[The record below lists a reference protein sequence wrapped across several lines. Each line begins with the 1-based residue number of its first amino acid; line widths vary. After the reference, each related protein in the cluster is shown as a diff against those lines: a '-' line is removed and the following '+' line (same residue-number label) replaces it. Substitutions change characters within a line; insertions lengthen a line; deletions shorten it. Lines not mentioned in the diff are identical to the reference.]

1 MAFVFIQ
8 KVVRKTFL
16 LFVSPVRT
24 AEIVQDESLRESILY
39 WLIVGFLAF
48 GIFISAVC
56 CLLYLDLD
64 GANVHQIGFVF
75 RMFVSSHLGFLVGSA
90 VLPAILY
97 GLSRASGTS
106 LGWEESVKI
115 SCTAFPALVI
125 PLYVGGTTTLLITYA
140 EGWLSLEA
148 IGFTLLCL
156 LYGIIWSGFVA
167 SYLVR
172 SYSKRSM
179 LFSIGLVVLSV
190 LILYALNMAVA
201 LSGCFRIEGYGLF

>member
-1 MAFVFIQ
+1 MQFVFIQ
-8 KVVRKTFL
+8 KALRRIFL
-16 LFVSPVRT
+16 LFLSPTQIT
-24 AEIVQDESLRESILY
+24 AIVQDESLIEAILY
-39 WLIVGFLAF
+39 WLIIGFFAF
-48 GIFISAVC
+48 GIFIFGVC
-56 CLLYLDLD
+56 RLLYLD
-64 GANVHQIGFVF
+64 GANACQIGFVF
-75 RMFVSSHLGFLVGSA
+75 RIFFSSHLGFLVGSA
-90 VLPAILY
+90 ALSVIFY
-97 GLSRASGTS
+97 GLSRALGTS
-106 LGWEESVKI
+106 LGLEESIKI
-115 SCTAFPALVI
+115 SCTAHLALVI

-201 LSGCFRIEGYGLF
+201 LSGCFRIVGYGLF